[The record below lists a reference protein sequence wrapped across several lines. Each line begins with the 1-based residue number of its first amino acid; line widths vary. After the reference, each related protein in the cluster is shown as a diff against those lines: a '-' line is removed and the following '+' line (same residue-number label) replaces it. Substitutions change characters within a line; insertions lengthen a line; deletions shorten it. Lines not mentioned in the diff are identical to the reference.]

1 MSPRR
6 RRRCR
11 RRPWAW
17 ASKGALLAA
26 WARPACAQRPRSAR
40 RRCRWPALAHA
51 GLLHKPC
58 PAQLDKSTLCA
69 HARPAV
75 RRNDSSPP
83 RAGPGRTAAR
93 PQPTSARNLDSW
105 QSRQHARAAMLDM
118 SGPTRAPQD
127 NDCARRRGCTCGCS
141 RGAAAARRLSA
152 SASAS
157 ACRSVSPTA
166 RAHAAQHQ
174 PRQAVRSPQRPTRSC
189 TARQRLPGQP
199 HARAAAQLARKAG
212 THAGGRPE
220 CLLRRAGGALLGN
233 PSRQPPRPAARRV
246 SRSPH
251 ARQPSLPCRPPGRAC
266 VSAQQQRSASIP
278 H

>member
-1 MSPRR
+1 M
-6 RRRCR
+6 
-11 RRPWAW
+11 
-17 ASKGALLAA
+17 
-26 WARPACAQRPRSAR
+26 
-40 RRCRWPALAHA
+40 
-51 GLLHKPC
+51 
-58 PAQLDKSTLCA
+58 
-69 HARPAV
+69 

-83 RAGPGRTAAR
+83 HAGPRRTAAR
-93 PQPTSARNLDSW
+93 LQPTSTRNLDSW
-105 QSRQHARAAMLDM
+105 QSRQHARAAMLDK

-127 NDCARRRGCTCGCS
+127 NDRARRRGCTCGCG

-199 HARAAAQLARKAG
+199 ARAAAQLARKAG

-220 CLLRRAGGALLGN
+220 CPLRRAGSALLGT

-251 ARQPSLPCRPPGRAC
+251 ARQPSLPCRPPGAC
-266 VSAQQQRSASIP
+266 VSAQQQRCASIP
-278 H
+278 RSRGLREKLALIRQLCPRRNHLKLPTARDRPGRATHQGEHKDLA